1 MTAEGSEAEQIQK
14 THNEDE
20 EYYDDGILGW
30 LSNDTFWSAVNTF
43 YLLLSILTIYEEGLT
58 TNYYFYF
65 MGKLVGS
72 TFM

>member
-1 MTAEGSEAEQIQK
+1 
-14 THNEDE
+14 
-20 EYYDDGILGW
+20 LGW